1 MDYSVFQA
9 HLEAAKELTPI
20 IETTGIKKDVC
31 GPESFTPDHRPIIG
45 EDPRLDGKYTNNTS
59 HRK

>member
-9 HLEAAKELTPI
+9 HIENAKELTPV
-20 IETTGIKKDVC
+20 IETTGIKSDIC

-45 EDPRLDGKYTNNTS
+45 EDPRLDGNVDYVDKI
-59 HRK
+59 